1 MVATDYE
8 ICVEYIKSKF
18 GDELTTLCDVK
29 EENID
34 IEKNLVIGWLL
45 TRDDETIPGR
55 IFLKIHPIIYERID
69 DAGSRAEES
78 DIILGYT
85 TDSDDLCAYGY
96 VSDDEVLKKEK
107 IVGILPAQPNTYYV
121 KYRYFVDANIKGV
134 IKGVDCIVF
143 FIGVIH
149 NPDSKEI
156 IEIAKKKYYEWLKS
170 YEFRELVEKF
180 KAKSKLKNDRELT
193 VKQST

>member
-1 MVATDYE
+1 MAFTTDYE
-8 ICVEYIKSKF
+8 YCVEYIKSKF

-55 IFLKIHPIIYERID
+55 ILLKIHPIIYERMD

-96 VSDDEVLKKEK
+96 VTDDKVLKKEK

-121 KYRYFVDANIKGV
+121 SYRYFIDTN

-143 FIGVIH
+143 FIGVMH
-149 NPDSKEI
+149 NPDIKEI

-170 YEFRELVEKF
+170 YEFEQLIDKL
-180 KAKSKLKNDRELT
+180 KAKSKLKNNREQT
-193 VKQST
+193 EKQST

>member
-1 MVATDYE
+1 MTSTTDYE
-8 ICVEYIKSKF
+8 DCVEYIRSKF

-34 IEKNLVIGWLL
+34 IEKDLVIGWLL

-55 IFLKIHPIIYERID
+55 ILLKIHPIIYERID

-96 VSDDEVLKKEK
+96 ISDDKVLKKEK
-107 IVGILPAQPNTYYV
+107 IVGILPAQSNTYYV
-121 KYRYFVDANIKGV
+121 RYHVYIEDIGDCVSFV
-134 IKGVDCIVF
+134 
-143 FIGVIH
+143 IGVMH
-149 NPDSKEI
+149 NPDTKEI
-156 IEIAKKKYYEWLKS
+156 IEIAKKKYYVWLKS
-170 YEFRELVEKF
+170 YEFEQLIDKL
-180 KAKSKLKNDRELT
+180 KAKSKSKNNRELT
-193 VKQST
+193 DKQST